1 MVLTEEERL
10 GFELK
15 LPALPDDGHYTT
27 NDIVK
32 LSQAHFEAELGQD
45 TGYLV
50 VSSSLF
56 WRHATRVTGFGS
68 DPLPSS
74 VHLHP
79 IIPII
84 PRHS

>member
-32 LSQAHFEAELGQD
+32 LSQ
-45 TGYLV
+45 
-50 VSSSLF
+50 VSGWGVYCCDFLL
-56 WRHATRVTGFGS
+56 
-68 DPLPSS
+68 LPVASCCS
-74 VHLHP
+74 
-79 IIPII
+79 
-84 PRHS
+84 